1 MSMVLRIYEDG
12 DDDMDMRMVMRIH
25 EDDDEDI

>member
-1 MSMVLRIYEDG
+1 MVLRIYEDG
-12 DDDMDMRMVMRIH
+12 DDDMDMSMVMRIH

>member
-1 MSMVLRIYEDG
+1 MVLRIYEDG

>member
-1 MSMVLRIYEDG
+1 MSVVLRIYEDG
-12 DDDMDMRMVMRIH
+12 DDDMDMSMVMRIH

>member
-1 MSMVLRIYEDG
+1 MVLRIYEDG
-12 DDDMDMRMVMRIH
+12 DDDMDMRMVKRIH